1 MFGDIIKKLREK
13 HNMTQQQLAQ
23 ILNVSTSTVGK
34 WEGRGNVIP
43 SAEILIALASC
54 FDVSIDYL
62 LGENEIQQ
70 QRSDRQKEYI
80 SLFNMLS
87 DVEQRIVIS
96 QLKGIIS
103 DKQTAYKK

>member
-1 MFGDIIKKLREK
+1 MFGDTIKKLRDK
-13 HNMTQQQLAQ
+13 NNITQRQLAQ

-43 SAEILIALASC
+43 SAEILIALANC

-62 LGENEIQQ
+62 LGENEMQQ

-87 DVEQRIVIS
+87 DIEQKLVIS

-103 DKQTAYKK
+103 DKHNIHKK